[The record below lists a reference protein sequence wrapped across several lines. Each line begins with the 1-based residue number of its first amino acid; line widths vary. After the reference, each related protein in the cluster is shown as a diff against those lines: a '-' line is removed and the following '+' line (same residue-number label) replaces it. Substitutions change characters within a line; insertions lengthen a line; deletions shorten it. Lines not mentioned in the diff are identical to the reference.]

1 MPRRRLPLILLP
13 LLALASCG
21 EERSPTAP
29 DRLAGDVVETASVTR
44 VVDGLADPGDGVCD
58 ARQCTLREAIK
69 APGTTT
75 VTFASSLTGPITL
88 AAPGSGGGPLAIT
101 TSLTISGP
109 SAGLTIRRRSTDPVF
124 RILRVGEGTTVTLTN
139 LTLRNGNSDLQGGG
153 IINLGRLTLVNC
165 KVTGN
170 ASAKTG
176 GGILNRGP
184 LTLRHSTVSDNSA
197 RFGGGIDNVDAP
209 IVATNSVIAHNATGG
224 ITNRGG
230 TLKLTGTTVRD
241 NVGRGIVDDRSTS
254 TLDRVR
260 ITGNSG
266 GGYVLHQ
273 GTTTIRNSTI
283 AGNTGVD
290 VGRHPQRRRRRPH
303 GHENHDCR
311 QCGNRSRGRNPQ
323 SR

>member
-44 VVDGLADPGDGVCD
+44 VVDSLADPGDGVCD

-230 TLKLTGTTVRD
+230 TLRAHGYHGPRQR
-241 NVGRGIVDDRSTS
+241 GRGIVDDRSTS
-254 TLDRVR
+254 TLDRENHR
-260 ITGNSG
+260 EIRRRLCPPSRHDHDQEQHDRRQHRG
-266 GGYVLHQ
+266 G
-273 GTTTIRNSTI
+273 R
-283 AGNTGVD
+283 
-290 VGRHPQRRRRRPH
+290 GRHPQRRRRRPH